1 MKMLHMVTSNMFIK
15 KKYLWQRNVRLLYD
29 VVTLMNECLFLVIF
43 CVIIKVAL

>member
-15 KKYLWQRNVRLLYD
+15 KSIYGREMFGYYM
-29 VVTLMNECLFLVIF
+29 TLMNECLFLVIF